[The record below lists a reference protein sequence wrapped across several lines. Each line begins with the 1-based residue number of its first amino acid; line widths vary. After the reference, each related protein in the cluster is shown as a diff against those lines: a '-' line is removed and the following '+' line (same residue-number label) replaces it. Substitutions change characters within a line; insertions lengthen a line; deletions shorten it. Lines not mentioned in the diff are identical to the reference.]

1 MDRARG
7 EAEAEPEPSGR
18 ETELADLVRA
28 AQADPENLTEA
39 TREMMDRASE
49 SQRAEELAESAKVW
63 TNSQTRENSIELNDE
78 KIATIKTIM
87 SGVKLR
93 TVPNWANDLNFD
105 VLKEQSPSSSE
116 KPS

>member
-1 MDRARG
+1 MGWA
-7 EAEAEPEPSGR
+7 
-18 ETELADLVRA
+18 TERHSRS
-28 AQADPENLTEA
+28 PPFYYF
-39 TREMMDRASE
+39 SE
-49 SQRAEELAESAKVW
+49 SQRAEELAESVKVNFNLTLFIYNALTFVLKVW

-93 TVPNWANDLNFD
+93 AVPNWTNDLNFD
-105 VLKEQSPSSSE
+105 VLNEKSPSSTE

>member
-1 MDRARG
+1 MLSYFVK
-7 EAEAEPEPSGR
+7 PFYYF
-18 ETELADLVRA
+18 
-28 AQADPENLTEA
+28 
-39 TREMMDRASE
+39 SE
-49 SQRAEELAESAKVW
+49 SQRAEELAESVKVNFNLTLFISIALTFVFFKVW

-93 TVPNWANDLNFD
+93 TVPNWANQLNFD
-105 VLKEQSPSSSE
+105 VLNEKNPSSTE